1 MSHVS
6 THIPKDQ
13 ELFQKKQP
21 LTYRASSKLYV
32 LHRFQIIKSNRLNPC
47 LKKILTLDNS
57 EILMK
62 HQLSEN
68 GKSQD
73 VLSVLIYRKTN
84 SLNSNTA
91 EILTYIAR
99 LHVYMQI
106 FNLYI
111 NVPDMRSNILVK
123 LGIPSTSKF
132 TNVLSTGNRF
142 VNSVVVYQ
150 FY

>member
-1 MSHVS
+1 
-6 THIPKDQ
+6 
-13 ELFQKKQP
+13 
-21 LTYRASSKLYV
+21 
-32 LHRFQIIKSNRLNPC
+32 
-47 LKKILTLDNS
+47 
-57 EILMK
+57 MK

-132 TNVLSTGNRF
+132 TNLLSTGNRF